1 MSEEAARLTSGG
13 RSSHALVLTSVVAAA
28 TLGIDQLTKAW
39 AVDALD
45 DRDVDLFWTLRF
57 NLTHNSGMAFSRGQ
71 GMGPIIS
78 VLAMAVV
85 VWLVLSM
92 RSQGSRLSAVAA
104 GMVVGGAIGNVADR
118 LLRSNDGFL
127 HGAVVDFIDLQWW
140 PIFNVADIGVVVGGI
155 ALAASSLFQTS
166 RRPAAELESTDGH
179 TPMTGAQQ

>member
-13 RSSHALVLTSVVAAA
+13 RSSHALVLTLVVAAT

-45 DRDVDLFWTLRF
+45 DRDIDLFWTLRF
-57 NLTHNSGMAFSRGQ
+57 NLTHNSGMAFSRGE

-92 RSQGSRLSAVAA
+92 RSHGSRLSAVAA
-104 GMVVGGAIGNVADR
+104 GMVVGGAVGNVADR
-118 LLRSNDGFL
+118 LFRSSDGFL
-127 HGAVVDFIDLQWW
+127 HGSVVDFIDVQWW

-155 ALAASSLFQTS
+155 ALAASSLFQTAHHPNEKTS
-166 RRPAAELESTDGH
+166 SDEH

>member
-13 RSSHALVLTSVVAAA
+13 RSSHTFLLTLAVGAA
-28 TLGIDQLTKAW
+28 TLCIDQLTKAW

-45 DRDVDLFWTLRF
+45 DRDIDLLWTLRF
-57 NLTHNSGMAFSRGQ
+57 NLTYNSGMAFSRGE

-85 VWLVLSM
+85 VWLVLSI
-92 RSQGSRLSAVAA
+92 RSHGSRLSAVAA

-118 LLRSNDGFL
+118 LFRSSDGFL
-127 HGAVVDFIDLQWW
+127 HGAVIDFIDLQWW

-155 ALAASSLFQTS
+155 ALAASSLFQPA
-166 RRPAAELESTDGH
+166 RRPTDGH